1 MSSFSRDAAT
11 DDESEEDVLESLLE
25 TPFLS
30 SATGGEE
37 ITIADEVGEEEE
49 EEVKSRQIAQEQ
61 RNKVVDDKIDIEE
74 EYDQKD
80 NKGEDA
86 KAEEKKD
93 VAKQHLKCT
102 SVAFHGCDDK
112 CFVEDLTPYQV

>member
-1 MSSFSRDAAT
+1 M
-11 DDESEEDVLESLLE
+11 ENLLE

-30 SATGGEE
+30 SATGEE

-49 EEVKSRQIAQEQ
+49 EEVKSRQNSQDQ
-61 RNKVVDDKIDIEE
+61 RNKVVGDKKDIEE
-74 EYDQKD
+74 DDDDKD
-80 NKGEDA
+80 NKDGKA
-86 KAEEKKD
+86 KEKKN

-112 CFVEDLTPYQV
+112 CLVEDLTPYQV